1 MERRCRVRLI
11 VITSDTIANNSA
23 KDPYGSTESTRVDG
37 KGVSALVTWDS
48 KVTTVLS
55 LMNGVVDL
63 VRERMKS
70 DGIYNEFLK
79 ITEASSPR
87 RIINFC
93 ANKMFTA

>member
-1 MERRCRVRLI
+1 
-11 VITSDTIANNSA
+11 
-23 KDPYGSTESTRVDG
+23 
-37 KGVSALVTWDS
+37 VTWDS

-79 ITEASSPR
+79 ITEVSSPR
-87 RIINFC
+87 CIVESR
-93 ANKMFTA
+93 ANKALAA